1 MRDMAMYKGVRSA
14 LVVFFAVLLCGGV
27 FGQTRRFNEAYNPL
41 HVAKRLSYENFR
53 DLKMLQTAILNFGGG
68 KDEVDRLIDQYAEA
82 SALYYQGRY
91 EESANVFS
99 DNQRDILT
107 SAKRLTTKYKDMSE
121 KLLMDST
128 KKTIKDELESALKK
142 EKKEGESYT
151 ELFLNR
157 ARFAVNTANDYFD
170 RYKDATTASPMN
182 FIKAIFYYRQ
192 AKGNMFELFKT
203 IEIDKEKRE
212 KILEQYKRDIL
223 DNDNR
228 VYQSKEKNP

>member
-1 MRDMAMYKGVRSA
+1 MFKGVRSA
-14 LVVFFAVLLCGGV
+14 LVVFFALLLCGGV

-82 SALYYQGRY
+82 SALYFQSRY
-91 EESANVFS
+91 EESANLFS
-99 DNQRDILT
+99 DNQREILI
-107 SAKRLTTKYKDMSE
+107 SAKRLTTKYKDTSE
-121 KLLMDST
+121 KLLLDTT

-142 EKKEGESYT
+142 GKKEENYT

-157 ARFAVNTANDYFD
+157 ARFAVNTANDYYD

-192 AKGNMFELFKT
+192 AKENMFELFKT
-203 IEIDKEKRE
+203 IEMDKEKRDG
-212 KILEQYKRDIL
+212 ILEQYKRDIF
-223 DNDNR
+223 DNENK